1 MNRFVRVI
9 LLSFPI
15 AGMSAHAVEP
25 RVQDLALDDHTVY
38 SVPVSGTR
46 VTTISFPSPIT
57 AIDGALLTLDGKTPG
72 LFQVAHTKGTAF
84 LSLRAL
90 AKDAATNLNVRWNNR
105 TYAFE
110 LHESA
115 DPWYSVVLR
124 TGTEKLTRAPRP
136 LTPPRL
142 LGLIDKAKAFGLL
155 RTQQPDAVADVEYV
169 DHRDKP
175 LISDCGE
182 YEVRVTEAFRFPQDD
197 AIVFHLVIVNRG
209 DKPLEHAPEKLEVR
223 VADRVFNPSITD
235 LVSGIAPH
243 ESTIGYVVVS
253 GGPNG
258 RNSLSLKNDFTFV
271 LSRRDPAVEINVPDA
286 KDTEIEPAPL
296 PQ

>member
-1 MNRFVRVI
+1 MNRLVR
-9 LLSFPI
+9 LLLLTFPI
-15 AGMSAHAVEP
+15 VGLNGHAAEQ

-38 SVPVSGTR
+38 AVPVSATR

-57 AIDGALLTLDGKTPG
+57 AIDGALVTLDGKTPA

-90 AKDAATNLNVRWNNR
+90 AKDATTNLNVRWNNR

-110 LHESA
+110 LHESTE
-115 DPWYSVVLR
+115 PWYSVVLR
-124 TGTEKLTRAPRP
+124 SGPEQSNRALRP
-136 LTPPRL
+136 LTPARL
-142 LGLIDKAKAFGLL
+142 LGLIDKAKAFALL
-155 RTQQPDAVADVEYV
+155 RTQQPDAVADVEYA

-175 LISDCGE
+175 LVSDCGD
-182 YEVRVTEAFRFPQDD
+182 YEVQMTEAFRFPQDD
-197 AIVFHLVIVNRG
+197 AIVFHLIIANHS
-209 DKPLEHAPEKLEVR
+209 DKPLDHTPEKLEVR
-223 VADRVFNPSITD
+223 VADRVFNPSVTD
-235 LVSGIAPH
+235 LVSGIAPR

-258 RNSLSLKNDFTFV
+258 HNNLSLKNDFTFV
-271 LSRRDPAVEINVPDA
+271 LARNEPIVELNAPDA
-286 KDTEIEPAPL
+286 KDIEPAPL